1 MDLSRGERVKSDWKL
16 SFSGTRR
23 VELLLTEMGTAAA
36 RADLGLQIYQS
47 LCKGQLR
54 VKSLLCIQM
63 DMSNR
68 PSDTM
73 SRSARPPLG
82 SLISLGRLNRTQL
95 WVMAMIYNSK
105 MIQHARFKMP
115 GTKSR
120 GNRVQS
126 SRRPLAVEHTGH
138 VAWLC
143 LSASGNN
150 HLVSGSPGSFFL
162 CQLMNLLGRR
172 CERG

>member
-47 LCKGQLR
+47 LFQGQLR
-54 VKSLLCIQM
+54 LESLLCIQM

-68 PSDTM
+68 QSDTM
-73 SRSARPPLG
+73 SGSARPPLG

-95 WVMAMIYNSK
+95 WVMAMIYNRKWYNMQGSRCLGQSLEETRWSLPGGLSQWS
-105 MIQHARFKMP
+105 IQDMWHDCASVP
-115 GTKSR
+115 QGTI
-120 GNRVQS
+120 
-126 SRRPLAVEHTGH
+126 T
-138 VAWLC
+138 
-143 LSASGNN
+143 
-150 HLVSGSPGSFFL
+150 
-162 CQLMNLLGRR
+162 
-172 CERG
+172 